1 MKLQAE
7 HIRYRAGMYLG
18 RLFDGTN
25 YLDGIYTMIRMVLE
39 QTHTLHHERIIV
51 DGDNE
56 TMAIRVFGKDIH
68 MDDPRELLE
77 DEDRWTLTIVNS
89 LCDRFVIA
97 CCKNNTCKTLHFSKG
112 VLLRTQKGTDDA
124 EDYLLISLTPDKSIF
139 NNYTF
144 HDNILNDIFLYRVF
158 SDNISVTF
166 NGSEMTSSEGMKG
179 LLKSKLTNNNPA
191 CYPYIQIK
199 NTRIDIAFTHTQ
211 SEENKNI
218 TFVNGI
224 HTYNGGTH
232 EKAFRT
238 GFLMAVKGLNPYVK
252 DKERILKGLV
262 AAVSIQVVDPMFE
275 QATYSKLASAY
286 FDKTSKE
293 PILEEIIHLI
303 QNALKTHYELDTEFR
318 TYIDNL

>member
-18 RLFDGTN
+18 RLSDGTN
-25 YLDGIYTMIRMVLE
+25 YLDGIYTLIRMVLE

-51 DGDNE
+51 DANKE
-56 TMAIRVFGKDIH
+56 TITIRVLGKGIH
-68 MDDPRELLE
+68 MDDPQELLE
-77 DEDRWTLTIVNS
+77 DEGRWTLTIVNS

-97 CCKNNTCKTLHFSKG
+97 CCKDNTYKTLHFSKG
-112 VLLRTQKGTDDA
+112 VLLSTQKETDNT

-144 HDNILNDIFLYRVF
+144 HDNILNDIFQYRVF
-158 SDNISVTF
+158 SDNIAVTF
-166 NGSEMTSSEGMKG
+166 NGSEMTSSEGMIE
-179 LLKSKLTNNNPA
+179 LLKSKLTKKNTV
-191 CYPYIQIK
+191 CYPFIQIK
-199 NTRIDIAFTHTQ
+199 NARIDIAFTHNQ
-211 SEENKNI
+211 SEEYKNFS
-218 TFVNGI
+218 FVNGI

-238 GFLMAVKGLNPYVK
+238 GLLMAVKELNPYVK
-252 DKERILKGLV
+252 DEERILKGLV

-275 QATYSKLASAY
+275 QATYYKLASAC

-303 QNALKTHYELDTEFR
+303 RNALKIHYKLNTEFR